1 MSSLDLISRK
11 LELLSNK
18 IDAYSVL
25 KPLKAKASHILSEIS
40 TAKHMS
46 AICDVD
52 TDGIKRRA
60 KEISSKI
67 AKELDKEKT
76 ADKKLINAKEFY
88 IMYTIGEES
97 QRKLRGRRKDPLPY
111 IQLEERGNILYDVK
125 VIDKWMENYEKRR

>member
-1 MSSLDLISRK
+1 MSSLDLIGRK
-11 LELLSNK
+11 LEVLSNK

-25 KPLKAKASHILSEIS
+25 KPLKIKASHILSEIS

-67 AKELDKEKT
+67 DKEKI

-88 IMYTIGEES
+88 TMYTIGEES